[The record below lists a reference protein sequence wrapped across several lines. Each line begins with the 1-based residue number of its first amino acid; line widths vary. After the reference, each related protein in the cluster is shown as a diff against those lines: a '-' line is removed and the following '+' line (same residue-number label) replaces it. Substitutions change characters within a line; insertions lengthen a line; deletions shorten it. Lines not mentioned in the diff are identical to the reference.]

1 MDGQVD
7 RTGCRGDR
15 AHLFGRGGVAPA
27 ISHAQPGPA
36 RVDEAGRGRS
46 SGRVPGADR
55 EGETARSP
63 GRPPDRRAG
72 RADSGDPPGRPRRSG
87 RPTARAAAWNIRTER
102 GIGLATAT
110 ASANRR
116 IWWRSSCPRSNCGR
130 SNWRWACITPRS
142 SRCRTWSATRP
153 WFRPASE
160 VISAG
165 SVRFSSMR
173 RFVHRRRPGG
183 PNRLPVTGVGGEIQ
197 PGSRLLRRFLSAGA
211 DQWGFQTR
219 WCEKRKRDI
228 TQDITLASLPP
239 ERFASAFE
247 PGCAIGV
254 LTSELAE
261 RCDRVL
267 ATDVSP
273 APLTIA
279 RRRLAGRAGV
289 RLQRL
294 RVPQAWPPG
303 RFDLV
308 VLSEIG
314 YYCGTVDLTQLIAVA
329 SSSLTDDG
337 LLPTAIGGIRWRTV
351 R

>member
-1 MDGQVD
+1 MAVELSEVELRAKQRALSMYHTQVEPLSD
-7 RTGCRGDR
+7 LVG
-15 AHLFGRGGVAPA
+15 
-27 ISHAQPGPA
+27 
-36 RVDEAGRGRS
+36 DEA
-46 SGRVPGADR
+46 VV
-55 EGETARSP
+55 
-63 GRPPDRRAG
+63 
-72 RADSGDPPGRPRRSG
+72 PPGFRGHFCR
-87 RPTARAAAWNIRTER
+87 ER
-102 GIGLATAT
+102 EVFVDAT
-110 ASANRR
+110 
-116 IWWRSSCPRSNCGR
+116 
-130 SNWRWACITPRS
+130 
-142 SRCRTWSATRP
+142 
-153 WFRPASE
+153 
-160 VISAG
+160 V
-165 SVRFSSMR
+165 
-173 RFVHRRRPGG
+173 VHRRRPGG

-219 WCEKRKRDI
+219 WCDI

-247 PGCAIGV
+247 PGCAIGF